1 MVRCLEVS
9 IDDLVFE
16 STFDKDPVDI
26 TIGNGVIP
34 QKLEMTLYGLS
45 DNKEQTIVLSPLDA
59 FGVKD
64 VNKTKYVP
72 KDLFP
77 NQEMVKVGNII
88 ELDIKENDGE
98 EATSFAMIKEIKM
111 NQVLLDLN
119 HPLAGIEIKFKVKII
134 KVYE

>member
-1 MVRCLEVS
+1 
-9 IDDLVFE
+9 
-16 STFDKDPVDI
+16 
-26 TIGNGVIP
+26 
-34 QKLEMTLYGLS
+34 MTLYGLS
-45 DNKEQTIVLSPLDA
+45 DNKEQTIVLSPIDA

-64 VNKTKYVP
+64 DNKTKYVS

-98 EATSFAMIKEIKM
+98 EATSFAMIKEIKS

>member
-1 MVRCLEVS
+1 
-9 IDDLVFE
+9 
-16 STFDKDPVDI
+16 
-26 TIGNGVIP
+26 
-34 QKLEMTLYGLS
+34 MTLYGLS

-64 VNKTKYVP
+64 DNKTKYVS

-98 EATSFAMIKEIKM
+98 EATSFAMIKEIKR
-111 NQVLLDLN
+111 
-119 HPLAGIEIKFKVKII
+119 IKYFLT
-134 KVYE
+134 